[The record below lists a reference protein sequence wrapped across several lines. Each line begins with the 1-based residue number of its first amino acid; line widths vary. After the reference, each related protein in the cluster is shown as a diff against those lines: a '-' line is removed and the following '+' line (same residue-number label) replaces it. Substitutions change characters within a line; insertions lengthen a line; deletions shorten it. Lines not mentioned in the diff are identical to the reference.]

1 VTLLELE
8 SVDLGLPVGT
18 LRLSLY
24 DEETGEPLAP
34 ASAVPVWTEILAA
47 LFGSQ
52 AYSLDFFSQTR
63 RVGDFCAG
71 HGIPCCML
79 AGERCLSVASPGAES
94 LAQLAQRFYGDLFG
108 GRAGNGASADPDL
121 ERDLSHRGVDAYA
134 GALERY
140 TAMAVIELYDGQV
153 IVFSDRLTTADLA
166 RQLQP
171 IAARHNLR
179 MKM

>member
-1 VTLLELE
+1 MTLLEVE
-8 SVDLGLPVGT
+8 SVDLGLPIGT

-24 DEETGEPLAP
+24 DEETEEPLAP

-52 AYSLDFFSQTR
+52 AYALDFFSQTR

-71 HGIPCCML
+71 HAISCRML
-79 AGERCLSVASPGAES
+79 EGERCLSVTTPGPES
-94 LAQLAQRFYGDLFG
+94 VAKLAQRFYGDLFG
-108 GRAGNGASADPDL
+108 GRVGNGAGADPEL
-121 ERDLSHRGVDAYA
+121 ERDLSHRGIDAYA

-140 TAMAVIELYDGQV
+140 IAMAVIELYDGQV
-153 IVFSDRLTTADLA
+153 IVFSDRLSTAELA

-179 MKM
+179 MKT